1 MGKSR
6 NMDMQS
12 LSFAKPKIIACREDN
27 KDLVVSGREFVNNP
41 GLGCAVLNRAV
52 IQSVLDVS
60 FIDFW
65 LTLGLCRIHE
75 PHSSGL
81 NFDYRSAFLR
91 ILLSVDQL
99 GI

>member
-27 KDLVVSGREFVNNP
+27 KDLVVSGREFVDNP

-52 IQSVLDVS
+52 IQSVLNVS

-65 LTLGLCRIHE
+65 LTLFRIHQ
-75 PHSSGL
+75 PHSRGL
-81 NFDYRSAFLR
+81 NFDYRSALLR
-91 ILLSVDQL
+91 ILLAVDQL